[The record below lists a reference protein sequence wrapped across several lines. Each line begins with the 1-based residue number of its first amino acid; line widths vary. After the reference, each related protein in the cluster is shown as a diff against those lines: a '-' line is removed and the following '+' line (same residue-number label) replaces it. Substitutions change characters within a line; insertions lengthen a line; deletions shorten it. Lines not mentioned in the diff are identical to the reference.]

1 LLYLTGCK
9 YFLIIYMRE
18 VKVALQRLKA
28 KNMKKADILVACKKE
43 IESRIMHSQEAIDSA
58 RESANS
64 EQKSTAGDKHDTAR
78 AIAQFEQEKLG
89 KQLAEQLKLRD
100 ALFLLSDQ
108 AASDIVRVGSLVE
121 CSNGLF
127 FVGIGLGKI
136 EVGGDHV
143 FCISIGSPLGIAIL
157 KKSEKEL
164 FTVNGREF
172 EILSIR

>member
-1 LLYLTGCK
+1 MVVG
-9 YFLIIYMRE
+9 R
-18 VKVALQRLKA
+18 R
-28 KNMKKADILVACKKE
+28 
-43 IESRIMHSQEAIDSA
+43 SQMGIRD
-58 RESANS
+58 R
-64 EQKSTAGDKHDTAR
+64 
-78 AIAQFEQEKLG
+78 
-89 KQLAEQLKLRD
+89 LRD

-108 AASDIVRVGSLVE
+108 AASDIVRIGSLVE

-136 EVGGDHV
+136 EVGDDHV

>member
-1 LLYLTGCK
+1 
-9 YFLIIYMRE
+9 
-18 VKVALQRLKA
+18 
-28 KNMKKADILVACKKE
+28 MKKADILVACKTE
-43 IESRIMHSQEAIDSA
+43 VEGRIKHTQDAIDSA

-100 ALFLLSDQ
+100 ALFQLSDQ
-108 AASDIVRVGSLVE
+108 AASDIVRIGSLVE

-136 EVGGDHV
+136 EIGNESV
-143 FCISIGSPLGIAIL
+143 FSISTASPLGISL
-157 KKSEKEL
+157 LGKSENEA
-164 FTVNGREF
+164 FIVNGREF
-172 EILSIR
+172 KIHTIA

>member
-1 LLYLTGCK
+1 
-9 YFLIIYMRE
+9 
-18 VKVALQRLKA
+18 
-28 KNMKKADILVACKKE
+28 MKKADILVACKAE
-43 IESRIMHSQEAIDSA
+43 IEGRIKHTQDAIDSA

-100 ALFLLSDQ
+100 ALFQLSEQ
-108 AASDIVRVGSLVE
+108 AASDIVRMGSLVE

-136 EVGGDHV
+136 EVGDSNV
-143 FCISIGSPLGIAIL
+143 FCISTAAPLGMSL
-157 KKSEKEL
+157 LGKSENEA
-164 FTVNGREF
+164 FIVNGREF
-172 EILSIR
+172 KIHTIA

>member
-1 LLYLTGCK
+1 MVK
-9 YFLIIYMRE
+9 DNYFLYRE

-28 KNMKKADILVACKKE
+28 KNMKKADILVACKKV
-43 IESRIMHSQEAIDSA
+43 IESRIMHTQEAIDSA

-78 AIAQFEQEKLG
+78 AIAQFEQEKLS

-108 AASDIVRVGSLVE
+108 AASDIVRIGSLVE

-143 FCISIGSPLGIAIL
+143 FCISKGSPLGIAIL

-172 EILSIR
+172 EILSIL